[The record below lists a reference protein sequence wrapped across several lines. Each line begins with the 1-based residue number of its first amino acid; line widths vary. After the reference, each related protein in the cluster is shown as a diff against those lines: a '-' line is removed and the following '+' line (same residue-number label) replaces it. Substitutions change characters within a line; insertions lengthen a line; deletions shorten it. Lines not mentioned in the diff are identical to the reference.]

1 LQYRL
6 PQTADPVQQL
16 MEPAVRGAMTPEKLA
31 DIIQQVAASLHWVF
45 LVSAL
50 ISLLA
55 LAAAML
61 IPARHRPQ
69 GEGEEAEQA

>member
-1 LQYRL
+1 
-6 PQTADPVQQL
+6 
-16 MEPAVRGAMTPEKLA
+16 MT
-31 DIIQQVAASLHWVF
+31 QQVAASLHGVF